1 MPPSASD
8 SRGPSPQVG
17 DLVGVVGDIPQL
29 AIVQGVRGGRLELK
43 IGFQGR
49 NNHLPLREVFPIQ
62 QLAGRDPGSLRL
74 DQSPWHLSAESL
86 KAALPP
92 SRDLAAAWLLM
103 AQPDTAASGKT
114 DAADGAKPY
123 PGLDLGD
130 FVDLFGDSADATQR
144 AATWLWLEGEQTLFR
159 LRHGRIEPRSLQ
171 DLRQLRRER
180 HLRQLGDNQR
190 LAWQSRLMARQPLAN
205 ESLSTAQQADLDRLR
220 QWAAGECSQ
229 PLTETLL
236 RALQAC
242 RCRAESGDIRHL
254 LVDLGQWPRHHLP
267 ALEATTWQLG
277 FSPELL
283 AEADRLVA
291 AANGPMPS
299 DVGRLDLTHQRLL
312 TIDDE
317 DTQDIDDGLAIE
329 WRQGHPPR
337 LWVHIADP
345 GRLVQAG
352 SPLDLEARRRASS
365 LYLARGSLPMF
376 PPQLAH
382 GPMGLRQDHGPKDHG
397 PKDHGPKD
405 HGPEDQG
412 PEGQGPETQRS
423 AAWSLWVD
431 LDQTGA
437 VVAEGLE
444 RTWVKTALR
453 LSYGDADE
461 LIDLAPPQERDLLCM
476 KTLLERRRHW
486 REQRGALNLEDPEG
500 RIRCRGDEALLEISE
515 PSPSRQMVAEA
526 MILAGA
532 LMAERGQRLAI
543 ALPYRTQIPGELPTD
558 AELESLPPG
567 PVRHSAIKRGLSRGQ
582 LGVTPGPHFSLALD
596 AYVQA
601 TSPIRRYG
609 DLVTQR
615 QFEALR
621 HGTDPM
627 DEASLASLLNELETP
642 LRQVQQIS
650 REDQRHWQ
658 QVWFEQHPQGQWP
671 CLFLRWL
678 RQDQRLGLVWTD
690 DLAMTLAAECP
701 LRSQPADALLLR
713 IQQVDS
719 LRDVLKLQAVA

>member
-1 MPPSASD
+1 MGVAGD
-8 SRGPSPQVG
+8 S
-17 DLVGVVGDIPQL
+17 PQL
-29 AIVQGVRGGRLELK
+29 AIVQSIRGGRLELK

-49 NNHLPLREVFPIQ
+49 SDHRPLREVHPIQ
-62 QLAGRDPGSLRL
+62 ALAGRDPGSLRL
-74 DQSPWHLSAESL
+74 DQPPWHLSAEAL
-86 KAALPP
+86 AAALPP
-92 SRDLAAAWLLM
+92 SRDLATAWLLM
-103 AQPDTAASGKT
+103 AQPGAGASGKT
-114 DAADGAKPY
+114 DAADGPKLPQ
-123 PGLDLGD
+123 GLDLGD
-130 FVDLFGDSADATQR
+130 FVDLFGDSADPTQR
-144 AATWLWLEGEQTLFR
+144 AAAWLWLEGDQTLFR
-159 LRHGRIEPRSLQ
+159 LRHGRIEARSLH

-180 HLRQLGDNQR
+180 HLRQLGENQR
-190 LAWQSRLMARQPLAN
+190 LAWQSRLVARQTLAN
-205 ESLSTAQQADLDRLR
+205 ESLSVAQQADLDRLR

-229 PLTETLL
+229 PLGETLL
-236 RALQAC
+236 RTLQAC

-329 WRQGHPPR
+329 WREGHPPR
-337 LWVHIADP
+337 LWIHIADP

-365 LYLARGSLPMF
+365 LYLAQGSLPMF

-382 GPMGLRQDHGPKDHG
+382 GPMGLRQDHGPKDQG
-397 PKDHGPKD
+397 PKGQGPK
-405 HGPEDQG
+405 GQG
-412 PEGQGPETQRS
+412 PVDHGPETQRS

-476 KTLLERRRHW
+476 KSLLERRRHW

-500 RIRCRGDEALLEISE
+500 RIRCRGDEAQLEISE

-526 MILAGA
+526 MILVGA
-532 LMAERGQRLAI
+532 LMAERGQRLGL
-543 ALPYRTQIPGELPTD
+543 ALPFRTQIPGELPTD

-621 HGTDPM
+621 HGNDPL
-627 DEASLASLLNELETP
+627 DEASLAGLLGELETP

-671 CLFLRWL
+671 ALFLRWL
-678 RQDQRLGLVWTD
+678 RQDQRLALVWAE
-690 DLAMTLAAECP
+690 DLAMTLAAESP
-701 LRSQPADALLLR
+701 LRSQPGDALLLR

>member
-1 MPPSASD
+1 LPPSVSD
-8 SRGPSPQVG
+8 ARGASPQVG
-17 DLVGVVGDIPQL
+17 DLVGVAGDSPQL

-49 NNHLPLREVFPIQ
+49 ANHLPLREVQLIQ
-62 QLAGRDPGSLRL
+62 PLAGRDPGSLRL
-74 DQSPWHLSAESL
+74 DQAPWHLSAESL
-86 KAALPP
+86 AAALAP
-92 SRDLAAAWLLM
+92 SRDLATAWLLM
-103 AQPDTAASGKT
+103 AQPGPTASGKT
-114 DAADGAKPY
+114 DSADGAKAP

-130 FVDLFGDSADATQR
+130 FVDLFGDSSDATQR
-144 AATWLWLEGEQTLFR
+144 AAAWLWLEGDQTLFR
-159 LRHGRIEPRSLQ
+159 LRHGRIEARSLQ

-180 HLRQLGDNQR
+180 HLRQRVEHQR
-190 LAWQSRLMARQPLAN
+190 LAWQNRLMARQPLAP
-205 ESLSTAQQADLDRLR
+205 ESLTDAQKADLERLR
-220 QWAAGECSQ
+220 QWAAGECSE
-229 PLTETLL
+229 PLPEALV
-236 RALQAC
+236 RVLQAC
-242 RCRAESGDIRHL
+242 RCRAETGDIRHL
-254 LVDLGQWPRHHLP
+254 LVDLDQWPRHHLP

-291 AANGPMPS
+291 AAANPMAS

-317 DTQDIDDGLAIE
+317 DTQDIDDGLALE
-329 WRQGHPPR
+329 WREGQAPR
-337 LWVHIADP
+337 LWIHIADP
-345 GRLVQAG
+345 GRLVQAD

-382 GPMGLRQDHGPKDHG
+382 GPMSLRQGHGPG
-397 PKDHGPKD
+397 G
-405 HGPEDQG
+405 HGPEA
-412 PEGQGPETQRS
+412 PRS

-431 LDQTGA
+431 LDETGA

-444 RTWVKTALR
+444 RTWVQTAMR

-461 LIDLAPPQERDLLCM
+461 LLDLAPPQERDLLYL
-476 KTLLERRRHW
+476 KSLLDRRRRW

-500 RIRCRGDEALLEISE
+500 RIRCSGDQALLEITE

-532 LMAERGQRLAI
+532 LVAERGQRLGL
-543 ALPYRTQIPGELPTD
+543 ALPYRTQIPGELPSA
-558 AELESLPPG
+558 AELESLPLG

-621 HGTDPM
+621 QGSEPL
-627 DEASLASLLNELETP
+627 DEASLASLLTKLESP

-658 QVWFEQHPQGQWP
+658 QVWFEQHPQEQWP
-671 CLFLRWL
+671 ALFLRWL
-678 RQDQRLGLVWTD
+678 RQDQRLGLVWAE

-701 LRSQPADALLLR
+701 PRSEPGDALLLR
-713 IQQVDS
+713 VLQVDA
-719 LRDVLKLQAVA
+719 LRDELKLQAVA

>member
-1 MPPSASD
+1 
-8 SRGPSPQVG
+8 
-17 DLVGVVGDIPQL
+17 VGVAGDSPQL
-29 AIVQGVRGGRLELK
+29 AIIQGVRGGRLELK

-49 NNHLPLREVFPIQ
+49 NNHLPLREVYPIQ
-62 QLAGRDPGSLRL
+62 SLAGRDPGSLRL
-74 DQSPWHLSAESL
+74 DQSPWHLSAEAL
-86 KAALPP
+86 AAALPP
-92 SRDLAAAWLLM
+92 SRDLATAWLLM
-103 AQPDTAASGKT
+103 AQPGATSSGKT
-114 DAADGAKPY
+114 DIADGAKP
-123 PGLDLGD
+123 PQGLDLGD

-144 AATWLWLEGEQTLFR
+144 AAAWLWLAGDQTLFR
-159 LRHGRIEPRSLQ
+159 LRQGRIEARSLQ

-180 HLRQLGDNQR
+180 HLRQLGENQR

-205 ESLSTAQQADLDRLR
+205 DSLSAAQQADLDGLR

-229 PLTETLL
+229 PLAEALL
-236 RALQAC
+236 RTLQAC

-291 AANGPMPS
+291 ASGSPMAS

-317 DTQDIDDGLAIE
+317 ETQDIDDGLAIE
-329 WRQGHPPR
+329 WRSGQTPL
-337 LWVHIADP
+337 LWIHIADP

-382 GPMGLRQDHGPKDHG
+382 GPMSLRQDPGG
-397 PKDHGPKD
+397 
-405 HGPEDQG
+405 
-412 PEGQGPETQRS
+412 QRS

-431 LDQTGA
+431 FDETGA

-444 RTWVKTALR
+444 RSWVQTALR

-476 KTLLERRRHW
+476 LTLLERRRQW

-532 LMAERGQRLAI
+532 LMAERGQRLG
-543 ALPYRTQIPGELPTD
+543 LPLPFRTQIPGELPS
-558 AELESLPPG
+558 APELESLPPG

-621 HGTDPM
+621 HGTDPL
-627 DEASLASLLNELETP
+627 DEASLASLLSELETP

-671 CLFLRWL
+671 ALFLRWL
-678 RQDQRLGLVWTD
+678 RQDQRLGLVWAD

-701 LRSQPADALLLR
+701 PRSQPADALLLR

>member
-1 MPPSASD
+1 M
-8 SRGPSPQVG
+8 G
-17 DLVGVVGDIPQL
+17 DLVGVVGDSPQL
-29 AIVQGVRGGRLELK
+29 AIVQGVRGGRIELK

-62 QLAGRDPGSLRL
+62 ALAGRDPGSLRL
-74 DQSPWHLSAESL
+74 DQSPWQLSADAL
-86 KAALPP
+86 AAALPP
-92 SRDLAAAWLLM
+92 RRDLATAWLLM

-114 DAADGAKPY
+114 DAPTGAKPSQ
-123 PGLDLGD
+123 GMDLGE

-144 AATWLWLEGEQTLFR
+144 AAAWLWLEGDQTLFR
-159 LRHGRIEPRSLQ
+159 LRHGRIEARSLH

-180 HLRQLGDNQR
+180 HLRQLGVNQR
-190 LAWQSRLMARQPLAN
+190 LAWQSRLVARQPLAI
-205 ESLSTAQQADLDRLR
+205 ESLSAAQQTDLDRLR
-220 QWAAGECSQ
+220 KWAAGDCSE
-229 PLTETLL
+229 PLAETLL
-236 RALQAC
+236 RDLQAC
-242 RCRAESGDIRHL
+242 RCRPESGDIRHL

-277 FSPELL
+277 FSPDLL
-283 AEADRLVA
+283 AEADLLVA
-291 AANGPMPS
+291 AADSPMPS

-329 WRQGHPPR
+329 WRSGQAPR
-337 LWVHIADP
+337 LWIHIADP

-382 GPMGLRQDHGPKDHG
+382 GPMGLRQDHGPGGLG
-397 PKDHGPKD
+397 PG
-405 HGPEDQG
+405 GR
-412 PEGQGPETQRS
+412 RS

-431 LDQTGA
+431 LDESGA
-437 VVAEGLE
+437 VIAEGLE
-444 RTWVKTALR
+444 RTWVHVALR

-476 KTLLERRRHW
+476 KTLLARRRLW
-486 REQRGALNLEDPEG
+486 REHRGALNLEDPEG
-500 RIRCRGDEALLEISE
+500 RIRCRGEEALLEISE

-532 LMAERGQRLAI
+532 LLAERGQRLGI

-558 AELESLPPG
+558 SELQSLPPG

-609 DLVTQR
+609 DLITQR

-621 HGTDPM
+621 HGTEPM
-627 DEASLASLLNELETP
+627 DEASLASLLDELETP

-671 CLFLRWL
+671 ALFLRWL
-678 RQDQRLGLVWTD
+678 RQDQRLGLVWAE

-701 LRSQPADALLLR
+701 PRSQPADALLLR

-719 LRDVLKLQAVA
+719 LRDVLKLQALA

>member
-1 MPPSASD
+1 
-8 SRGPSPQVG
+8 
-17 DLVGVVGDIPQL
+17 
-29 AIVQGVRGGRLELK
+29 
-43 IGFQGR
+43 
-49 NNHLPLREVFPIQ
+49 
-62 QLAGRDPGSLRL
+62 
-74 DQSPWHLSAESL
+74 
-86 KAALPP
+86 
-92 SRDLAAAWLLM
+92 M
-103 AQPDTAASGKT
+103 AQSDAPGSGKT
-114 DAADGAKPY
+114 HSADGVKPSQ
-123 PGLDLGD
+123 GLDLGD
-130 FVDLFGDSADATQR
+130 FVDLYGDAADATQR
-144 AATWLWLEGEQTLFR
+144 AAAWLWLEGDQTLFR
-159 LRHGRIEPRSLQ
+159 LRHGRIEARNLQ

-180 HLRQLGDNQR
+180 HLRQLGENQR
-190 LAWQSRLMARQPLAN
+190 LAWQNRLMARQPLAN
-205 ESLSTAQQADLDRLR
+205 DSLSAAQQTDLDRLR
-220 QWAAGECSQ
+220 QWATGECSQ
-229 PLTETLL
+229 ALGETLL

-291 AANGPMPS
+291 ASGSPMAS

-317 DTQDIDDGLAIE
+317 ETQDIDDGLAIE
-329 WRQGHPPR
+329 WRSGQTPR
-337 LWVHIADP
+337 LWIHIADP

-382 GPMGLRQDHGPKDHG
+382 GPMGLGQGHGPVG
-397 PKDHGPKD
+397 
-405 HGPEDQG
+405 
-412 PEGQGPETQRS
+412 QRS
-423 AAWSLWVD
+423 AAWSIWVD
-431 LDQTGA
+431 LDENGA
-437 VVAEGLE
+437 VLAEGLE
-444 RTWVKTALR
+444 RTWVRTALR

-461 LIDLAPPQERDLLCM
+461 LIDLAPPQEKELLSM

-486 REQRGALNLEDPEG
+486 REHRGALNLEDPEG
-500 RIRCRGDEALLEISE
+500 RIRCRGDEALLEITE

-532 LMAERGQRLAI
+532 LMAERGQRLGI

-558 AELESLPPG
+558 TELESLPPG

-627 DEASLASLLNELETP
+627 DEASLASLLSELETP

-658 QVWFEQHPQGQWP
+658 QVWFEQHPQGQWSA
-671 CLFLRWL
+671 LFLRWL
-678 RQDQRLGLVWTD
+678 RQDQRLGLVWAE

-701 LRSQPADALLLR
+701 PRSQPADALLLR

>member
-1 MPPSASD
+1 M
-8 SRGPSPQVG
+8 
-17 DLVGVVGDIPQL
+17 GVVGDIPQL

-43 IGFQGR
+43 IGFQAR
-49 NNHLPLREVFPIQ
+49 SNHLPLREVYPIQ
-62 QLAGRDPGSLRL
+62 PLAGSDPGSLRL
-74 DQSPWHLSAESL
+74 DQYPWNLSLESL
-86 KAALPP
+86 AAALPP
-92 SRDLAAAWLLM
+92 RRDLATAWLLM
-103 AQPDTAASGKT
+103 AQGDPNHSGKP
-114 DAADGAKPY
+114 DAADGAKPSQ
-123 PGLDLGD
+123 GLDLGE
-130 FVDLFGDSADATQR
+130 FVDLFGDAADATQR
-144 AATWLWLEGEQTLFR
+144 AAAWLWLEGDQTFFR
-159 LRHGRIEPRSLQ
+159 LRHGRIEARNLQ

-180 HLRQLGDNQR
+180 HLRQLGENQR

-205 ESLSTAQQADLDRLR
+205 GTLSAAQRADLDRLR
-220 QWAAGECSQ
+220 QWAAGECSE
-229 PLTETLL
+229 PLAESLL

-242 RCRAESGDIRHL
+242 RCRVESGDIRHL

-291 AANGPMPS
+291 AADSPMAS

-317 DTQDIDDGLAIE
+317 ETQDIDDGLAIE
-329 WRQGHPPR
+329 WREGHPPR

-382 GPMGLRQDHGPKDHG
+382 GPMGLRQDHGPKD
-397 PKDHGPKD
+397 
-405 HGPEDQG
+405 QG
-412 PEGQGPETQRS
+412 PASQRS

-444 RTWVKTALR
+444 RSWVKTALR

-500 RIRCRGDEALLEISE
+500 RIRCHGDQALLEISE
-515 PSPSRQMVAEA
+515 PSPSRQLVAEA

-532 LMAERGQRLAI
+532 LMAERGQRLGL
-543 ALPYRTQIPGELPTD
+543 ALPYRTQIPAELPTE
-558 AELESLPPG
+558 AELASLPPG
-567 PVRHSAIKRGLSRGQ
+567 PVRHSAIKRCLSRGQ

-621 HGTDPM
+621 HGTDPL
-627 DEASLASLLNELETP
+627 DEASLASLLSELETP

-671 CLFLRWL
+671 ALFLRWL
-678 RQDQRLGLVWTD
+678 RQDQRLGLVWAE

-701 LRSQPADALLLR
+701 PRSQPADALLLR

>member
-1 MPPSASD
+1 
-8 SRGPSPQVG
+8 
-17 DLVGVVGDIPQL
+17 VGVAAESPQL

-49 NNHLPLREVFPIQ
+49 SNHLPLREVYPIQ
-62 QLAGRDPGSLRL
+62 PLAGRDPGSLRL
-74 DQSPWHLSAESL
+74 DQSPWHLSVEAL
-86 KAALPP
+86 AAALPP
-92 SRDLAAAWLLM
+92 SRDLATAWLLM
-103 AQPDTAASGKT
+103 AQPGAAASGKA
-114 DAADGAKPY
+114 DAADGAKPN
-123 PGLDLGD
+123 PGLDLGE
-130 FVDLFGDSADATQR
+130 FVDLFGDASDATQR
-144 AATWLWLEGEQTLFR
+144 AAAWLWLEGDQTLFR
-159 LRHGRIEPRSLQ
+159 LRHGRIEARSLQ

-180 HLRQLGDNQR
+180 HLRQLGEKQR
-190 LAWQSRLMARQPLAN
+190 LAWQSLLMARQPLAN
-205 ESLSTAQQADLDRLR
+205 ESLSAAQQADLDRLR
-220 QWAAGECSQ
+220 QWAAGDCSE
-229 PLTETLL
+229 PLADALL
-236 RALQAC
+236 RSLQAC

-267 ALEATTWQLG
+267 ALEATTWEMG

-291 AANGPMPS
+291 AAASPMAS
-299 DVGRLDLTHQRLL
+299 DVGRLDLTQQRLL

-329 WRQGHPPR
+329 WRPGQPPR
-337 LWVHIADP
+337 LWIHIADP

-382 GPMGLRQDHGPKDHG
+382 GPMGLRQG
-397 PKDHGPKD
+397 
-405 HGPEDQG
+405 HGPEGHG
-412 PEGQGPETQRS
+412 PVAQRS

-431 LDQTGA
+431 LDETGA

-444 RTWVKTALR
+444 RTWVQTALR

-476 KTLLERRRHW
+476 KTLLDRRRQW
-486 REQRGALNLEDPEG
+486 REQRGAINLEDPEG
-500 RIRCRGDEALLEISE
+500 RIRCRGDEAVLEVSE

-532 LMAERGQRLAI
+532 LIAERGQRLGI
-543 ALPYRTQIPGELPTD
+543 ALPFRTQIPGELPTD
-558 AELESLPPG
+558 SELESLPPG

-621 HGTDPM
+621 QGTDPL
-627 DEASLASLLNELETP
+627 DEASLASLLGELETP

-671 CLFLRWL
+671 ALFLRWL
-678 RQDQRLGLVWTD
+678 RQDQRLGLVWAD

-701 LRSQPADALLLR
+701 PRSQPADVLLLR

>member
-1 MPPSASD
+1 
-8 SRGPSPQVG
+8 
-17 DLVGVVGDIPQL
+17 VGVVGDTPQL
-29 AIVQGVRGGRLELK
+29 AIVQGIRGGRLDLK

-49 NNHLPLREVFPIQ
+49 NNHLPLREVYPIQ

-74 DQSPWHLSAESL
+74 DQSPWHLSAEAL
-86 KAALPP
+86 AAALPP
-92 SRDLAAAWLLM
+92 SRDLATAWLLM
-103 AQPDTAASGKT
+103 TQPDTAASGKP
-114 DAADGAKPY
+114 DAADGAKPP

-130 FVDLFGDSADATQR
+130 FVDLFGDAADATQR
-144 AATWLWLEGEQTLFR
+144 AATWLWLEGDQTLFR

-180 HLRQLGDNQR
+180 HLRQLGENQR
-190 LAWQSRLMARQPLAN
+190 LAWQCRLMARQPLAN
-205 ESLSTAQQADLDRLR
+205 ESLSAAQQADLDRLR

-229 PLTETLL
+229 PLTESLL

-291 AANGPMPS
+291 AAAGPMPS

-329 WRQGHPPR
+329 WREGHPPR

-397 PKDHGPKD
+397 PEDQGPKD
-405 HGPEDQG
+405 HAPEDQG
-412 PEGQGPETQRS
+412 PKDQGPETQRS

-444 RTWVKTALR
+444 RSWVKTALR

-532 LMAERGQRLAI
+532 LMAERGQRLGI

-558 AELESLPPG
+558 SQLESLPPG

-609 DLVTQR
+609 DLLTQR

-627 DEASLASLLNELETP
+627 DEASLASLLSELETP

-678 RQDQRLGLVWTD
+678 RQDQRLGLVWAE

-701 LRSQPADALLLR
+701 PRSQPADALLLR

>member
-1 MPPSASD
+1 MGVAGD
-8 SRGPSPQVG
+8 S
-17 DLVGVVGDIPQL
+17 PQL
-29 AIVQGVRGGRLELK
+29 AIVHGVRGGRLELK

-49 NNHLPLREVFPIQ
+49 TNHLPLREVQLIQ
-62 QLAGRDPGSLRL
+62 PLAGRDPGSLRL
-74 DQSPWHLSAESL
+74 DQSPWNLSAEVL
-86 KAALPP
+86 AAALPP
-92 SRDLAAAWLLM
+92 SRDLATAWLLM
-103 AQPDTAASGKT
+103 AQPDTAASGKS
-114 DAADGAKPY
+114 DSADGAKATS
-123 PGLDLGD
+123 GVDLGD
-130 FVDLFGDSADATQR
+130 FVDLFGDSADPTQR
-144 AATWLWLEGEQTLFR
+144 AAAWLWLEGDQTLFR
-159 LRHGRIEPRSLQ
+159 QRHGRIEARNLQ

-180 HLRQLGDNQR
+180 HLRRLVENQR
-190 LAWQSRLMARQPLAN
+190 LVWQNRLMARQPLDPD
-205 ESLSTAQQADLDRLR
+205 SLSNVQKADLDRLR
-220 QWAAGECSQ
+220 QWAAGECSE
-229 PLTETLL
+229 PLPEALL
-236 RALQAC
+236 RLLQAC

-291 AANGPMPS
+291 AAASPMAS
-299 DVGRLDLTHQRLL
+299 DVDRLDLTHQRLL

-317 DTQDIDDGLAIE
+317 DTQDIDDGLALE
-329 WRQGHPPR
+329 WRQDQSPR
-337 LWVHIADP
+337 LWIHIADP

-382 GPMGLRQDHGPKDHG
+382 GPMSLRQGPVAPG
-397 PKDHGPKD
+397 PG
-405 HGPEDQG
+405 G
-412 PEGQGPETQRS
+412 QRS

-437 VVAEGLE
+437 VVADGLE
-444 RTWVKTALR
+444 RTWVQTALR

-476 KTLLERRRHW
+476 QTLLDQRRQW

-500 RIRCRGDEALLEISE
+500 RIRCRGDEALLEITE

-532 LMAERGQRLAI
+532 LVAERGQRLGL
-543 ALPYRTQIPGELPTD
+543 ALPFRTQIPAELPD
-558 AELESLPPG
+558 DQQLQSLPPG

-621 HGTDPM
+621 QGTAPL
-627 DEASLASLLNELETP
+627 DEAGLANLLGELETP

-671 CLFLRWL
+671 ALFLRWL
-678 RQDQRLGLVWTD
+678 RQDLRLGLVWAE

-701 LRSQPADALLLR
+701 PDSQPADALLLR
-713 IQQVDS
+713 VQQVDA
-719 LRDVLKLQAVA
+719 LRDELKLQAVA

>member
-1 MPPSASD
+1 M
-8 SRGPSPQVG
+8 RV
-17 DLVGVVGDIPQL
+17 
-29 AIVQGVRGGRLELK
+29 
-43 IGFQGR
+43 
-49 NNHLPLREVFPIQ
+49 
-62 QLAGRDPGSLRL
+62 
-74 DQSPWHLSAESL
+74 
-86 KAALPP
+86 
-92 SRDLAAAWLLM
+92 
-103 AQPDTAASGKT
+103 
-114 DAADGAKPY
+114 
-123 PGLDLGD
+123 
-130 FVDLFGDSADATQR
+130 
-144 AATWLWLEGEQTLFR
+144 
-159 LRHGRIEPRSLQ
+159 
-171 DLRQLRRER
+171 
-180 HLRQLGDNQR
+180 
-190 LAWQSRLMARQPLAN
+190 
-205 ESLSTAQQADLDRLR
+205 
-220 QWAAGECSQ
+220 
-229 PLTETLL
+229 
-236 RALQAC
+236 LQAC

-291 AANGPMPS
+291 ASGSPMAS
-299 DVGRLDLTHQRLL
+299 DGERLDLTHQRLL

-329 WRQGHPPR
+329 WREGLSPR
-337 LWVHIADP
+337 LWIHLADP
-345 GRLVQAG
+345 GRLVQAD

-382 GPMGLRQDHGPKDHG
+382 GPMSLRQG
-397 PKDHGPKD
+397 
-405 HGPEDQG
+405 HGPEG
-412 PEGQGPETQRS
+412 QRS

-431 LDQTGA
+431 LDEAGA

-444 RTWVKTALR
+444 RTWVQTALR

-461 LIDLAPPQERDLLCM
+461 LIDLAPPQERDLLCL
-476 KTLLERRRHW
+476 KSLLDRRRQW
-486 REQRGALNLEDPEG
+486 REHRGALNLEDPEG
-500 RIRCRGDEALLEISE
+500 RIRCRGDEALLEITE

-532 LMAERGQRLAI
+532 LVAERGQRLGL
-543 ALPYRTQIPGELPTD
+543 ALPYRTQIPGELPEGP
-558 AELESLPPG
+558 ELEKLPPG

-601 TSPIRRYG
+601 TSPIRRYA

-621 HGTDPM
+621 QGSEPL
-627 DEASLASLLNELETP
+627 DEASLANLLGELESP

-658 QVWFEQHPQGQWP
+658 QVWFEQHPHDQWP
-671 CLFLRWL
+671 VLFLRWL
-678 RQDQRLGLVWTD
+678 RQDQRLGLVWAE

-701 LRSQPADALLLR
+701 PGSQPADALLLR
-713 IQQVDS
+713 VQQVDA
-719 LRDVLKLQAVA
+719 LRDVLKLHAVA

>member
-1 MPPSASD
+1 M
-8 SRGPSPQVG
+8 
-17 DLVGVVGDIPQL
+17 GVVGDIPKL

-43 IGFQGR
+43 IGFQAR
-49 NNHLPLREVFPIQ
+49 SNHLPLREVYQIHP
-62 QLAGRDPGSLRL
+62 LAGRDPGSLRL
-74 DQSPWHLSAESL
+74 DQPPWNLSLESL
-86 KAALPP
+86 AAALPP
-92 SRDLAAAWLLM
+92 IRDLATAWLLM
-103 AQPDTAASGKT
+103 AQGDPTHSGKPVAT
-114 DAADGAKPY
+114 DGAKP
-123 PGLDLGD
+123 PQGLDLGD

-144 AATWLWLEGEQTLFR
+144 AAAWLWLEGDQTLFR
-159 LRHGRIEPRSLQ
+159 LRHGRIEARNLQ

-180 HLRQLGDNQR
+180 HLRQLGENQR
-190 LAWQSRLMARQPLAN
+190 LAWQSLLMARQPLAN
-205 ESLSTAQQADLDRLR
+205 QSLTAAQRSDLDRLR
-220 QWAAGECSQ
+220 QWAAGECSE
-229 PLTETLL
+229 PLAEPLL

-242 RCRAESGDIRHL
+242 RCRAETGDIRHL

-291 AANGPMPS
+291 AADSPMAS

-317 DTQDIDDGLAIE
+317 ETQDIDDGLAIE
-329 WRQGHPPR
+329 WREDHPPR

-382 GPMGLRQDHGPKDHG
+382 GPMGLRQGHGPK
-397 PKDHGPKD
+397 
-405 HGPEDQG
+405 
-412 PEGQGPETQRS
+412 GQHS

-431 LDQTGA
+431 LDETGA
-437 VVAEGLE
+437 VIADGLE
-444 RTWVKTALR
+444 RSWVQTALR
-453 LSYGDADE
+453 LSYADADE

-500 RIRCRGDEALLEISE
+500 RIRSRGDQALLEISE

-532 LMAERGQRLAI
+532 LMAERGQRLGL
-543 ALPYRTQIPGELPTD
+543 ALPYRTQIPAELPTD
-558 AELESLPPG
+558 AELASLPPG
-567 PVRHSAIKRGLSRGQ
+567 PVRHSAIKRCLSRGQ

-621 HGTDPM
+621 HGSDPL
-627 DEASLASLLNELETP
+627 DEASLSNLLSELETP

-671 CLFLRWL
+671 ALFLRWL
-678 RQDQRLGLVWTD
+678 RQDQRLGLVWAE

-701 LRSQPADALLLR
+701 PRSQPADALLLR

-719 LRDVLKLQAVA
+719 LRDVLKIQAVA

>member
-1 MPPSASD
+1 MPPSVSD

-17 DLVGVVGDIPQL
+17 DLVGVVGDSPQL
-29 AIVQGVRGGRLELK
+29 AIVQGIRGGRLDLK

-74 DQSPWHLSAESL
+74 DQSPWHINAEAL
-86 KAALPP
+86 TAALPP

-114 DAADGAKPY
+114 DAADGAKPP

-130 FVDLFGDSADATQR
+130 FVDLFGDSADSTQR
-144 AATWLWLEGEQTLFR
+144 AATWLWLEGDQTLFR

-180 HLRQLGDNQR
+180 HLRQLGENQR
-190 LAWQSRLMARQPLAN
+190 LAWQNRLMARQPLAN

-254 LVDLGQWPRHHLP
+254 LVDLDQWPRHHLP

-299 DVGRLDLTHQRLL
+299 DVGRLNLTHQRLL

-329 WRQGHPPR
+329 WREGHPPR

-382 GPMGLRQDHGPKDHG
+382 GPMGLRQDHGPKD
-397 PKDHGPKD
+397 
-405 HGPEDQG
+405 QG
-412 PEGQGPETQRS
+412 PESQRS

-500 RIRCRGDEALLEISE
+500 RIRCRGDQALLEISE
-515 PSPSRQMVAEA
+515 PSPSRQLVAEA

-532 LMAERGQRLAI
+532 LLAERGQRLGI

-558 AELESLPPG
+558 SELENLPPG

-678 RQDQRLGLVWTD
+678 RQDQRLGLVWTE

-701 LRSQPADALLLR
+701 PRSQPADALLLR

>member
-1 MPPSASD
+1 MGVPGD
-8 SRGPSPQVG
+8 S
-17 DLVGVVGDIPQL
+17 PQL
-29 AIVQGVRGGRLELK
+29 AIVHGVRGGRLELK

-49 NNHLPLREVFPIQ
+49 SNHLPLREVQLIQ
-62 QLAGRDPGSLRL
+62 PLAGRDPGSLRL
-74 DQSPWHLSAESL
+74 DQPPWNLSAEAL
-86 KAALPP
+86 AAALPP
-92 SRDLAAAWLLM
+92 GRDLATAWLIM
-103 AQPDTAASGKT
+103 AQPDSAASGKT
-114 DAADGAKPY
+114 DAADGAKAL
-123 PGLDLGD
+123 PGVDIGD
-130 FVDLFGDSADATQR
+130 FVDLFGDAADPTQR
-144 AATWLWLEGEQTLFR
+144 AAAWLWLEGDQTLFR
-159 LRHGRIEPRSLQ
+159 QRHGRIEARNLQ

-180 HLRQLGDNQR
+180 HLRRLVENQR
-190 LAWQSRLMARQPLAN
+190 LIWQSRLMARQPLDP
-205 ESLSTAQQADLDRLR
+205 ESLSNVQKADLDRLR
-220 QWAAGECSQ
+220 QWAAGECSE
-229 PLTETLL
+229 PLPEALL
-236 RALQAC
+236 RVLQAC

-291 AANGPMPS
+291 AAASPMAS

-317 DTQDIDDGLAIE
+317 ETQDIDDGLAIE
-329 WRQGHPPR
+329 WREGQSPR
-337 LWVHIADP
+337 LWIHIADP

-382 GPMGLRQDHGPKDHG
+382 GPMSLRQGPGGHGPGGHG
-397 PKDHGPKD
+397 PG
-405 HGPEDQG
+405 G
-412 PEGQGPETQRS
+412 QRS

-444 RTWVKTALR
+444 RTWVQTALR

-476 KTLLERRRHW
+476 QTLLDQRRQW

-500 RIRCRGDEALLEISE
+500 RIRCRGDEALLEITE

-532 LMAERGQRLAI
+532 LVAERGQRLGL
-543 ALPYRTQIPGELPTD
+543 ALPFRTQIPGELPD
-558 AELESLPPG
+558 AQQLESLPPG

-621 HGTDPM
+621 QGTAPL
-627 DEASLASLLNELETP
+627 DEASLANLLSELEPP

-671 CLFLRWL
+671 ALFLRWL
-678 RQDQRLGLVWTD
+678 RQDQRLGLVWAE

-701 LRSQPADALLLR
+701 PRSQPADGLLLR
-713 IQQVDS
+713 VQQVDA
-719 LRDVLKLQAVA
+719 LRDELKLQAVA

>member
-1 MPPSASD
+1 MPPSATD
-8 SRGPSPQVG
+8 GRGTSPQVG
-17 DLVGVVGDIPQL
+17 DLVGVPGDNPQL

-49 NNHLPLREVFPIQ
+49 ANHLPLREVQLIQ
-62 QLAGRDPGSLRL
+62 PLAGRDPGTLRL
-74 DQSPWHLSAESL
+74 DQSPWQLSEESL
-86 KAALPP
+86 AAALPP
-92 SRDLAAAWLLM
+92 SRDLATAWLLM
-103 AQPDTAASGKT
+103 AQPGTAASGKT
-114 DAADGAKPY
+114 DSADGAKAPS
-123 PGLDLGD
+123 GLDLGD
-130 FVDLFGDSADATQR
+130 FVDLFGDSADPTQR
-144 AATWLWLEGEQTLFR
+144 AAAWLWLEGDQTLFR
-159 LRHGRIEPRSLQ
+159 LRHGRIEARNLQ

-180 HLRQLGDNQR
+180 HLRQLGENQR
-190 LAWQSRLMARQPLAN
+190 LAWQSRLMARQPLAH
-205 ESLSTAQQADLDRLR
+205 ESLSTAQKADLDSLR
-220 QWAAGECSQ
+220 QWAAGECSE
-229 PLTETLL
+229 PLPDALM
-236 RALQAC
+236 RVLQAC

-283 AEADRLVA
+283 AEADHLVA
-291 AANGPMPS
+291 ASGSPMAS
-299 DVGRLDLTHQRLL
+299 DGERLDLTHQRLL

-329 WRQGHPPR
+329 WREGLSPR
-337 LWVHIADP
+337 LWIHIADP
-345 GRLVQAG
+345 GRLVQAD

-382 GPMGLRQDHGPKDHG
+382 GPMSLRQDHGP
-397 PKDHGPKD
+397 
-405 HGPEDQG
+405 
-412 PEGQGPETQRS
+412 EGQRS

-431 LDQTGA
+431 LDEAGA

-444 RTWVKTALR
+444 RTWVQTALR

-461 LIDLAPPQERDLLCM
+461 LIDLAPPQERDLLCL
-476 KTLLERRRHW
+476 KSLLDRRRQW
-486 REQRGALNLEDPEG
+486 REHRGALNLEDPEG
-500 RIRCRGDEALLEISE
+500 RIRCRGDEALLEITE

-532 LMAERGQRLAI
+532 LVAERGQRLGL
-543 ALPYRTQIPGELPTD
+543 ALPYRTQIPGELPEGP
-558 AELESLPPG
+558 ELEKLPPG

-601 TSPIRRYG
+601 TSPIRRYA

-621 HGTDPM
+621 QGTDPL
-627 DEASLASLLNELETP
+627 DEASLASLLGELESP

-658 QVWFEQHPQGQWP
+658 QVWFEQHPHEQWP
-671 CLFLRWL
+671 ALFLRWL
-678 RQDQRLGLVWTD
+678 RQDQRLGLVWAE

-701 LRSQPADALLLR
+701 PGSQPADALLLR
-713 IQQVDS
+713 VQQVDA
-719 LRDVLKLQAVA
+719 LRDVLKLHAVA